1 MWAKI
6 KNSIVINIFLLLL
19 VFLVG
24 YGALRGVWQVL
35 DLGKEA
41 EDKESKIAELI
52 EKKGELERYLAELK
66 NAESVKREAKERLNL
81 KELGET
87 VVVVVPEGGEAS
99 PIEPAVENFWSRVKM
114 FITSF
119 FDHLL

>member
-6 KNSIVINIFLLLL
+6 KSSIVINVFLLLL

-24 YGALRGVWQVL
+24 YGALRGVWQAL

-41 EDKESKIAELI
+41 ESKEKKIAELL

-87 VVVVVPEGGEAS
+87 VVVVVPEVVEAT
-99 PIEPAVENFWSRVKM
+99 PTEPMVENFWSRVKV

-119 FDHLL
+119 F